1 MLLINLPSELIILIS
16 EFLKTKELNALV
28 QTSSRFANLLC
39 LHLLDRGLADPKLE
53 ILLWAAA
60 EGNEEGIQKIL
71 GRAQDKQIN
80 IPPQIKDT
88 MLMAAVWHKRV
99 DLLEYVVRTVG
110 ANLSAVVPC
119 QMPNSLIYLMP
130 RAALHTAAAQGNK
143 VTTRKLI
150 ELEADVNAMDFEGR
164 SALHYAVGDIVYEE
178 PSADGE
184 SQYSVNMTAVLAL
197 LLKHGARTEVKSL
210 HLGQTPLL
218 CASINGNTEAIRVL
232 LDHGADINASDNE
245 GCTALHFAAESGNHE
260 AIRELL
266 GLGADIT
273 ASDIE
278 GWTALHCAAHCGNH
292 EAVKLLVE
300 KGADTFAISHNADTP
315 LDVSDSELVREILR
329 KAGAPTGPELRLLQ
343 RRLLQRLLEF

>member
-1 MLLINLPSELIILIS
+1 
-16 EFLKTKELNALV
+16 
-28 QTSSRFANLLC
+28 
-39 LHLLDRGLADPKLE
+39 
-53 ILLWAAA
+53 
-60 EGNEEGIQKIL
+60 
-71 GRAQDKQIN
+71 
-80 IPPQIKDT
+80 
-88 MLMAAVWHKRV
+88 
-99 DLLEYVVRTVG
+99 
-110 ANLSAVVPC
+110 
-119 QMPNSLIYLMP
+119 
-130 RAALHTAAAQGNK
+130 
-143 VTTRKLI
+143 LI

-245 GCTALHFAAESGNHE
+245 GCTALH
-260 AIRELL
+260 
-266 GLGADIT
+266 
-273 ASDIE
+273 
-278 GWTALHCAAHCGNH
+278 CAAHCGNH